1 MALLS
6 LASKAIGSPEEE
18 RSTLSA
24 IRAILLV
31 ILVFG
36 ILGTGVELL
45 LIMHT
50 EDYAQ
55 WIPLILIGLSF
66 VTLGW
71 YGARGGTASLRMFQA
86 VMIAFVFAG
95 FAGFYF
101 HYKGSMEFKLESKPS
116 LRGWALF
123 WEAMRG
129 KAPPPLAP
137 GIMLQLGLIGLA
149 YTYRHPSLSS
159 NRKNIDLKEMA

>member
-6 LASKAIGSPEEE
+6 RAGKAIENPEEE
-18 RSTLSA
+18 HRSLSA
-24 IRAILLV
+24 IRAVLLV
-31 ILVFG
+31 ILILG
-36 ILGTGVELL
+36 MLGTGAELL

-55 WIPLILIGLSF
+55 WVPLILIGLSF
-66 VTLGW
+66 SVLGW
-71 YGARGGTASLRMFQA
+71 YGAGGGGPSLRLLQA
-86 VMIAFVFAG
+86 VMIAFIFAA

-101 HYKGSMEFKLESKPS
+101 HYRGSVEFKLESKPS

-149 YTYRHPSLSS
+149 YTYRHPALSS
-159 NRKNIDLKEMA
+159 NRKNINSKEMA